1 MKIEEPDLSGTYSYA
16 DYLTWRFEGMVEL
29 IHGKIYKMSPAPS
42 SYHQRVV
49 GELHLQIATHLKKK
63 HCQVFIAPF
72 DVRFPKSRKKGNE
85 FIDTVVQPDLCVIC
99 DLEKIDAAGC
109 LGAPDWIIE
118 ILSPHT
124 SAKDLRQKFDV
135 YEKSKV
141 GEYWVADPVA
151 GTMLVYK
158 LNNKGKYEG
167 HLKPY
172 VRTDQLTSK
181 TLPSLTIDLS
191 EVFETNF

>member
-1 MKIEEPDLSGTYSYA
+1 MVRFIKCRLHRQAITSGWLGSSICRLPLILKRKNA
-16 DYLTWRFEGMVEL
+16 RF
-29 IHGKIYKMSPAPS
+29 S
-42 SYHQRVV
+42 S
-49 GELHLQIATHLKKK
+49 
-63 HCQVFIAPF
+63 PF
-72 DVRFPKSRKKGNE
+72 DVRFPKSRKKGND

-99 DLEKIDAAGC
+99 DPEKIDAAGC

-151 GTMLVYK
+151 GTVLVYT
-158 LNNKGKYEG
+158 LNNNGKYEG

-172 VRTDQLTSK
+172 VKTDKLTSK
-181 TLPSLTIDLS
+181 TLPSLTVDLA
-191 EVFETNF
+191 EVFQHNN